1 MACFFLVELEFFLI
15 LIKYF
20 LFSDSVEA
28 GHYVTASKLDNGK
41 GWFLNDDSK
50 KIKPVSIEYI
60 QKYVVFL
67 AEG

>member
-1 MACFFLVELEFFLI
+1 MGRILI

-28 GHYVTASKLDNGK
+28 GHYVTASKLDNI
-41 GWFLNDDSK
+41 WYLNDDSQ